1 MSIDSQWQLYIYIYF
16 SYRVLAVDRDIAS
29 SASKK
34 EWVPTCVGYNDI
46 TLLNHRL
53 ARIYTESK
61 QFGEVLTL
69 LKNNGDFFATIPKAK
84 TAKTVRNILN
94 IVASVPDSLDI
105 QINLCKDV
113 IDWCKIEKRTFLR
126 QRIEAK
132 VKFVSEERGYS
143 HCDSD
148 CSLFQ
153 IAKFWI
159 WAL

>member
-1 MSIDSQWQLYIYIYF
+1 MHLQVRWHSILWVLIDNDSW
-16 SYRVLAVDRDIAS
+16 YRAYWVLSIHCIVLRKVRES
-29 SASKK
+29 PCKCS
-34 EWVPTCVGYNDI
+34 CYDI

-132 VKFVSEERGYS
+132 VKF
-143 HCDSD
+143 DSVE
-148 CSLFQ
+148 LHM
-153 IAKFWI
+153 
-159 WAL
+159 